1 MERGLV
7 TGSAHTHI
15 PPPPKYTL
23 RVCFGRLQLRMQPL
37 LCLGVGL
44 LTSRFEQTVK
54 PCVKLVYVYEF
65 I

>member
-37 LCLGVGL
+37 LCPGVGL
-44 LTSRFEQTVK
+44 LNSRFEQTVK